1 MGPLFHG
8 LSQGLG
14 QDLQAHLKIRQGQDP
29 LPCSL
34 RVVSSLEF
42 PTHCQSEVFISS
54 LAFAQRPLQCL
65 AILMSPRGSTECKQ
79 RSSKKESTSNMKS
92 QF

>member
-14 QDLQAHLKIRQGQDP
+14 QDLQAHLKIREGQDP

-54 LAFAQRPLQCL
+54 WAFAQRPLQFL
-65 AILMSPRGSTECKQ
+65 AILMSPQWQHRMQ
-79 RSSKKESTSNMKS
+79 AKKAVKKS
-92 QF
+92 LLAI

>member
-14 QDLQAHLKIRQGQDP
+14 QDLWAHLKIRQGQDP

-34 RVVSSLEF
+34 RAVGSLES

-54 LAFAQRPLQCL
+54 LAFDRTPLQFFAVL
-65 AILMSPRGSTECKQ
+65 VSPQWQHRMQAKKQ
-79 RSSKKESTSNMKS
+79 
-92 QF
+92 